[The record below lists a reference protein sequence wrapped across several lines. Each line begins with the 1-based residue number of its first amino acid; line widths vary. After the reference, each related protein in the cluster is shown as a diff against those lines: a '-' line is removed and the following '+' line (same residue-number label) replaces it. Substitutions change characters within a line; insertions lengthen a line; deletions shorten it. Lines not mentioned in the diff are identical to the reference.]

1 MSLLKLKQT
10 TLSFL
15 VLTPMLVSSG
25 LAHAGNGPGGGR
37 NVDDTTDTTD
47 TTLPVWTALLGSDT
61 TDYGNDIA
69 TDAFG
74 NLAVVGDTFGSVN
87 GDTLQG
93 SQDMFIA
100 MYDPDGVLL
109 WSEQIGSVDFD
120 RYFGVSFDHFGAIY
134 AIGSTSGSLATTNLG
149 GNDIILTKYDSA
161 GNLLWAKQLGTS
173 GSDQGYAV
181 GTDSLGNV
189 YICGE
194 TTGSFGTTNTTYN
207 SDAYLAKLD
216 TNGNLLWID
225 QFSSSFQL
233 GEGENCRD
241 LAVDLS
247 DNVYVTGYTPG
258 ALVEGAS
265 GAEFFVRKYTAAGS
279 VEWTTQRDSV
289 YLNEAN
295 SIAVDLLG
303 NAYVAGTGGLDAAVS
318 GLEDAFVVK
327 FDSSGVEQWATLLQS
342 TGQESLNGIG
352 VDDAGNVFAAGFTD
366 GSVAASND
374 GDTDIIFAHY
384 DTNGSL
390 ISIYQHS
397 TTSWDRAN
405 GIAVDPTGSDYF
417 QVGNTDGDLNG
428 ELSNGAYDLFAT
440 RNKP

>member
-25 LAHAGNGPGGGR
+25 LAYAGNGPGGDR
-37 NVDDTTDTTD
+37 TVDDTTDTTD
-47 TTLPVWTALLGSDT
+47 IILPVWTALLGSDT
-61 TDYGNDIA
+61 TDYGNDI
-69 TDAFG
+69 TIDTFG

-100 MYDPDGVLL
+100 MFDPDGVLL
-109 WSEQIGSVDFD
+109 WSDQIGSGDFD
-120 RYFGVSFDHFGAIY
+120 RYFGVTIDHFGDIY
-134 AIGSTSGSLATTNLG
+134 AIGSTSGSLAAANLG
-149 GNDIILTKYDSA
+149 SNDIILTKYDSA
-161 GNLLWAKQLGTS
+161 GNLLWVNQLGTS
-173 GSDQGYAV
+173 GSDHGYAV

-189 YICGE
+189 FICGE
-194 TTGSFGTTNTTYN
+194 TTGSFGASNTTYN
-207 SDAYLAKLD
+207 SDAYVAKLD
-216 TNGNLLWID
+216 TDGNLLWID

-241 LAVDLS
+241 IAVDVN

-303 NAYVAGTGGLDAAVS
+303 NAYVAGTGGLDTAVS

-327 FDSSGVEQWATLLQS
+327 FDASGVEQWAVLLQS

-352 VDDAGNVFAAGFTD
+352 VDDAGNVFTAGFTD
-366 GSVAASND
+366 GSLAASND

-384 DTNGSL
+384 DTNGIL
-390 ISIYQHS
+390 LSIYQHA

-405 GIAVDPTGSDYF
+405 GIAVDPTGSDYYL
-417 QVGNTDGDLNG
+417 VGNTDGDLNG
-428 ELSNGAYDLFAT
+428 ELSNGASDLFIT